1 MGVNDEIAVPLTDDE
16 RELLRCGLGEW
27 GGPARCTDRMAVAM
41 GFESVQDLLVQ
52 ADRLRGALA
61 SKLPLTQRDWMRTLL
76 ATEVVFASEVL
87 GSGSDWATTTGFSDE
102 ETIKLLRM
110 AQQKIPI
117 AGDVDVFLRTDRP
130 V

>member
-1 MGVNDEIAVPLTDDE
+1 MSAAEARWRTTVSALQCDDVGTGVNDEIAVPLTDDE

-52 ADRLRGALA
+52 ADRLRVALA

-76 ATEVVFASEVL
+76 ATELA
-87 GSGSDWATTTGFSDE
+87 
-102 ETIKLLRM
+102 
-110 AQQKIPI
+110 
-117 AGDVDVFLRTDRP
+117 DVAV
-130 V
+130 